1 VGWLETEGR
10 RELGYGLRKEIESKC
25 VMLRW
30 MDDLV
35 LLVEEGLSQGAR
47 RWLKKRKGRK
57 VYGEELLMMQT
68 DGVEAFGFQWREDGK
83 GNVKVWADEKWTNK
97 LEKVHGFA
105 PQSNLFP
112 GMGFVRKGLQAG
124 VLKGMLLRLLDCTN
138 GSEEE
143 VRLRLLR
150 LVAGFRLV
158 GHRERKVREVVQAV
172 QREAMLKLDHLN
184 VVWDWSQDQLVLF
197 CEAYDLSAKRDELN
211 VLEYNLC
218 ANIVTMGPG

>member
-1 VGWLETEGR
+1 MGWLETEGR
-10 RELGYGLRKEIESKC
+10 RELGYGLRKEIEEKC
-25 VMLRW
+25 VVLRW

-35 LLVEEGLSQGAR
+35 RLVEEGLSRGAK

-97 LEKVHGFA
+97 FEKVHGFA

-124 VLKGMLLRLLDCTN
+124 VLKGMLMRLLDCTN

-158 GHRERKVREVVQAV
+158 GHGERKVGEVVQAV
-172 QREAMLKLDHLN
+172 QRGAMLKLDHLN
-184 VVWDWSQDQLVLF
+184 VVWGWSQDQLVSF
-197 CEAYDLSAKRDELN
+197 CEAYDLLAKYEELS

>member
-1 VGWLETEGR
+1 
-10 RELGYGLRKEIESKC
+10 LRKEIDGKC
-25 VMLRW
+25 VVLRW

-35 LLVEEGLSQGAR
+35 LLVEEGLSRGAR

-57 VYGEELLMMQT
+57 VYGEELVMMQT
-68 DGVEAFGFQWREDGK
+68 DGVEAFGFQWREDGE

-97 LEKVHGFA
+97 LDKVHGFK

-124 VLKGMLLRLLDCTN
+124 VLKGMLMRLLDCTN

-158 GHRERKVREVVQAV
+158 GHGERRVREVVQAV

-184 VVWDWSQDQLVLF
+184 AVWGWSENQLVSF
-197 CEAYDLSAKRDELN
+197 CEAYDLLAKYDELA
-211 VLEYNLC
+211 VLDYNLC
-218 ANIVTMGPG
+218 ANIGTREPG